1 MAFTGPIPR
10 ATRSTS
16 VPPLRRS
23 ARLAGEP
30 PGGEWELRYH
40 KETHWGP
47 VVERRIRWNRYEARS
62 SGDWAYRVDKTS
74 RSKAF
79 YPGQLILAMDTH
91 PQTVLSKR
99 LDDKEVAQTDCGP
112 VHAKMRVMVVINN
125 THNGVLCLPMST
137 QSSTARLPADRVR
150 ELVMVSKGFPSQGS
164 TPWAGRPLH
173 MTMYAGGHNA
183 ENSFIDLC
191 QPIHVLA
198 QSRIKDVGYISGGD
212 YARLVRLLTYKEN
225 EARRAAFLS
234 YGAQYFPNQMW
245 APDTNQ
251 SRSRSA
257 TKARMNQVTS
267 MRWR

>member
-1 MAFTGPIPR
+1 MAATGPSPR

-16 VPPLRRS
+16 VPLLRRS

-30 PGGEWELRYH
+30 AGGDWELRYH
-40 KETHWGP
+40 KDVHWGA
-47 VVERRIRWNRYEARS
+47 VVERKIRWNRYEARS

-79 YPGQLILAMDTH
+79 YPGKLILAMDTH
-91 PQTVLSKR
+91 PQTILNKR

-137 QSSTARLPADRVR
+137 QSSDARLPATRVR
-150 ELVMVSKGFPSQGS
+150 ELVAVSRGFPAQGL

-173 MTMYAGGHNA
+173 MTIYGGGQYA

-191 QPIHVLA
+191 QPVHVLA
-198 QSRIKDVGYISGGD
+198 QSRIKDVGYISGGE
-212 YARLVRLLTYKEN
+212 YARLIRLLTYKEN

-234 YGAQYFPNQMW
+234 YEALYFPNQMW
-245 APDTNQ
+245 APDTYQ
-251 SRSRSA
+251 LRPRSA
-257 TKARMNQVTS
+257 AKAKMSQVTS
-267 MRWR
+267 MRW